1 MTHLVVKE
9 VIPEFVGELSDFP
22 FHAID
27 DRVVEELRAA
37 WAHYPVLRFRNV
49 PSGDAEQV
57 AFTKALGPV
66 SYPVNQTRG
75 KHENSP
81 EILVISNRGGGDLGD
96 GEVTWHTDMWYI
108 ERPPSAAILR
118 AVELPA
124 AGGNTCFSNMYTA
137 FASLPDA
144 LKARLQGLS
153 IHHQSVLD
161 IYDAVRLGKELP
173 SSSDF
178 ASWPGV
184 DHPIVRRHADSGKS
198 CLYLGSARAYQS
210 IPGMKQQEAKELLDE
225 LWQRATDSADVWYQE
240 WKPGDMLLWDNRCL
254 MHRRDAFDRG
264 SIRLMHRTT
273 VEGERPLAAL

>member
-27 DRVVEELRAA
+27 DRVVKELRAA
-37 WAHYPVLRFRNV
+37 WTQYPVLRFRNV
-49 PSGDAEQV
+49 PIGDAEQV
-57 AFTKALGPV
+57 AFTRALGPV
-66 SYPVNQTRG
+66 SYPVKQSRG
-75 KHENSP
+75 KHEKFP
-81 EILVISNRGGGDLGD
+81 EILVISNKGSGDLGD

-124 AGGNTCFSNMYTA
+124 AGGNTYFSNMYAA
-137 FASLPDA
+137 FTSLPDA
-144 LKARLQGLS
+144 LKKRLRGLS

-161 IYDAVRLGKELP
+161 TYDTVRLGKESP

-184 DHPIVRRHADSGKS
+184 DHPIVRRHADSGKP
-198 CLYLGSARAYQS
+198 CLYLGSVRAYQS

-225 LWQRATDSADVWYQE
+225 LWQRATDRADVWYQE